1 MIETEIKRSNRWNYD
16 GKIKKVRTKV
26 AIKKGEGLCTHS
38 TPCDA
43 MVQVLD
49 GEADINIGS
58 KEIVVR
64 TGEVTVMPA
73 DVPHPPNANQG
84 AI

>member
-1 MIETEIKRSNRWNYD
+1 M
-16 GKIKKVRTKV
+16 
-26 AIKKGEGLCTHS
+26 HS

-49 GEADINIGS
+49 GEAEINIGS

-64 TGEVTVMPA
+64 TGEVAVMRQMFRIRPMPTKVPFKMLLTVVKEPK
-73 DVPHPPNANQG
+73 G
-84 AI
+84 

>member
-1 MIETEIKRSNRWNYD
+1 M
-16 GKIKKVRTKV
+16 
-26 AIKKGEGLCTHS
+26 HS
-38 TPCDA
+38 TPRDA

-49 GEADINIGS
+49 GEAEINIGS